1 VNVITINK
9 ILETIKDI
17 IKSQPKV
24 PMTGIILIDG
34 GRLLDLIEKLRSTLP
49 EEIRQSKWVAKE
61 KQEILAKAHDKAK
74 KIVAN
79 AQNRANLMLS
89 DEHITRDAE
98 IQIREMIKRAN
109 EEEVNIIRSADAYS
123 DELLSY
129 LEDELNK
136 FTIVIQK
143 TRDKAKQSSVNNEI
157 SKKQIPPKENEKKSK

>member
-1 VNVITINK
+1 MNVITINK